1 MQYQTANLIKHL
13 SYKVNILEALIKHVL
28 LCRNLQ
34 RTTVYS
40 LPEFP
45 HLKNAP
51 NDSAPRKSRTFN
63 LRFRRALLYPVE
75 LSEHVIR
82 PKL

>member
-1 MQYQTANLIKHL
+1 MPYQTANLLKHL
-13 SYKVNILEALIKHVL
+13 SYKVNILEVLIKHVL
-28 LCRNLQ
+28 LCRNLH

-51 NDSAPRKSRTFN
+51 NIEYSEKDSNLQPAP
-63 LRFRRALLYPVE
+63 
-75 LSEHVIR
+75 
-82 PKL
+82 